1 MTCCQ
6 LNGSNMTSWCDATSH
21 IYMKNGLKSQ
31 WGIVCVPHKSTK
43 YRVGIQVMR
52 PTPCGAI
59 IQMHPS
65 TTTTT
70 TLQLFN
76 INIKVKRQEKGL
88 EVMSCYI
95 QTNTKPWHIH
105 PPPPLHYPS
114 IATPWFSKG
123 LWELLSESQVPR
135 SQATNLKL
143 LSSKALML

>member
-1 MTCCQ
+1 
-6 LNGSNMTSWCDATSH
+6 MTSGCDATSH
-21 IYMKNGLKSQ
+21 IYMINGLKSQ

-88 EVMSCYI
+88 EVTSCYI

-105 PPPPLHYPS
+105 PPPPPPLSLHCHSLIFKRTLRTTFRIPS
-114 IATPWFSKG
+114 PK
-123 LWELLSESQVPR
+123 VP
-135 SQATNLKL
+135 SYQ
-143 LSSKALML
+143 S